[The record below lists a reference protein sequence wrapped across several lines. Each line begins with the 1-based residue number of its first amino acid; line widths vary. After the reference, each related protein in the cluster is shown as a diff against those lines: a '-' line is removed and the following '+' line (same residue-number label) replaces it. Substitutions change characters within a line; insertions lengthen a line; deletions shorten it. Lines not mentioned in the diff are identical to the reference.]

1 MLAHAGTL
9 KKTKQLQL
17 QQVDKILCPEYIY
30 IWMEKLFPNISV
42 SKGQSA
48 ATERA
53 KKNSGTHIALR
64 KWSYHKLLI

>member
-1 MLAHAGTL
+1 MA
-9 KKTKQLQL
+9 
-17 QQVDKILCPEYIY
+17 
-30 IWMEKLFPNISV
+30 KLFLIISV